1 MSNAKYIYFL
11 PSSLL
16 LKGPSAPRSIR
27 DIKQIYRRGYG
38 YPLDTL
44 LTSRGLENTG
54 PSPCHNRVTDSV
66 EKRVNYGIGAE
77 RKKQGNGL
85 KLKTNK
91 VE

>member
-1 MSNAKYIYFL
+1 MSKIENSPYHKY
-11 PSSLL
+11 
-16 LKGPSAPRSIR
+16 
-27 DIKQIYRRGYG
+27 
-38 YPLDTL
+38 
-44 LTSRGLENTG
+44 
-54 PSPCHNRVTDSV
+54 VTDSV